1 MTPRTLAGR
10 IAVTH
15 VIVTLLALT
24 AVVAATTVTVTA
36 LLNRRA
42 DRALRDIAIRA
53 AALTQGQDAATFG
66 TPWIEREIDEIRA
79 TTMRVEILDHTGRV
93 LAATG
98 PTLELR
104 ESGSLEPG
112 CQTDGTTRMCVI
124 TAGAFIVTAAA
135 SEADD
140 LATRDA
146 FLMAM
151 LTITALAGVLVTFS
165 SRRVARRALQPLSRL
180 TERMSAIHPG
190 SGERVALASGIAEI
204 DHFAARFDDL
214 VGRFDDALARE
225 RRLTA
230 QASHELRT
238 PLTLARAEIDAMAIA
253 TDPGLGRQR
262 ALAALDRLS
271 ELIEILLWFARAQA
285 PLDDAGMDVVNLAD
299 VIRTQVADR
308 TRAEP
313 SFVARCDLPD
323 EALVRGDERLLCR
336 VAANLIDNAVK
347 HGEGGAV
354 ELRAERDAGLVHLC
368 VSNRGQLAS
377 DLIER
382 VFEPF
387 FRGPRAAGLPGFGL
401 GLPFA
406 RAVARAHGGDVV
418 IGEGRRDETV
428 LVLRLPVIAWSD
440 TPATS

>member
-1 MTPRTLAGR
+1 MTSRTLAGR

-15 VIVTLLALT
+15 VIVTLLALA

-42 DRALRDIAIRA
+42 DRALRDIAARVA
-53 AALTQGQDAATFG
+53 PLTEGQETATFG

-79 TTMRVEILDHTGRV
+79 TSMRVEIHDQTGRV

-98 PTLELR
+98 PALELR
-104 ESGSLEPG
+104 GSEVIEPG
-112 CQTDGTTRMCVI
+112 CRTDGTTRMCVI
-124 TAGAFIVTAAA
+124 TAGAFVIAAGA

-146 FLMAM
+146 FLLAM
-151 LTITALAGVLVTFS
+151 LIITALAGALVTFS

-180 TERMSAIHPG
+180 GERISTIRPG
-190 SGERVALASGIAEI
+190 SGEHVALVSGIIEI
-204 DHFAARFDDL
+204 DHLAARFDDL

-238 PLTLARAEIDAMAIA
+238 PLTLARAEIDALASTM
-253 TDPGLGRQR
+253 DPESARAR

-271 ELIEILLWFARAQA
+271 ELIEILLWFARVETR
-285 PLDDAGMDVVNLAD
+285 LDDAGMDVVNLAD

-308 TRAEP
+308 ARVEP
-313 SFVARCDLPD
+313 SFVARCDVPD

-354 ELRAERDAGLVHLC
+354 ELRAERDAGFVQFS
-368 VSNRGQLAS
+368 VTNRGQLAG
-377 DLIER
+377 DLVER

-387 FRGPRAAGLPGFGL
+387 FRGPRATGLPGFGL

-418 IGEGRRDETV
+418 IAERGHDETV
-428 LVLRLPVIAWSD
+428 LVLRLPMVAWSD
-440 TPATS
+440 TASAS

>member
-1 MTPRTLAGR
+1 MTSRTLAGR

-24 AVVAATTVTVTA
+24 AVVAATTATITA

-42 DRALRDIAIRA
+42 DRALRDIVGRV
-53 AALTQGQDAATFG
+53 AALTEGQDAATFG
-66 TPWIEREIDEIRA
+66 APWIEREIDEIRA
-79 TTMRVEILDHTGRV
+79 TTMRVEIRDPTERV

-98 PTLELR
+98 PALALR
-104 ESGSLEPG
+104 GSEAIEPG
-112 CQTDGTTRMCVI
+112 CRTDGTTRVCVI
-124 TAGAFIVTAAA
+124 AASAFLVAAAA

-140 LATRDA
+140 FATRDA
-146 FLMAM
+146 FFVAM
-151 LTITALAGVLVTFS
+151 LTITVLAGALVTFS

-180 TERMSAIHPG
+180 TERISAIHPG
-190 SGERVALASGIAEI
+190 SGERVALASGITEL
-204 DHFAARFDDL
+204 DRFAARFDEL

-238 PLTLARAEIDAMAIA
+238 PLTLARAEIDALASTM
-253 TDPGLGRQR
+253 DPGTARER
-262 ALAALDRLS
+262 ALSALDRLS
-271 ELIEILLWFARAQA
+271 ELVEILLWFARAQTR
-285 PLDDAGMDVVNLAD
+285 LDDAGMEIVNLAD
-299 VIRTQVADR
+299 VVRTQVADR
-308 TRAEP
+308 ARVEP

-347 HGEGGAV
+347 HGDGGTV
-354 ELRAERDAGLVHLC
+354 ELRAERAAGLVRLS
-368 VSNRGQLAS
+368 VANRGQLAD
-377 DLIER
+377 DLVER

-387 FRGPRAAGLPGFGL
+387 FRGPRAAGSPGFGL

-418 IGEGRRDETV
+418 IAEGRCDETV
-428 LVLRLPVIAWSD
+428 LVLRLPVVAWSD
-440 TPATS
+440 TPPAS